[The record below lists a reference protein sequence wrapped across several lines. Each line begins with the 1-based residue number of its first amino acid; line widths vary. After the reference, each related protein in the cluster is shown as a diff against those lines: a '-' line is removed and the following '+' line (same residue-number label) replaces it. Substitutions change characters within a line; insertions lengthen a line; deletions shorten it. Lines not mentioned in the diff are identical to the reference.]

1 MRRSVLLAVAALAW
15 GAGPA
20 FAATTLTSGTDEA
33 TLLIPAG
40 VRVADYANEGYRLTV
55 ADGVA
60 HVEVRLNGLGSRQG
74 FTTPA
79 RPRSGSVAF
88 LARSVTAGA
97 KSRYE
102 AVSRLLGW
110 VAANV
115 RYDLDRDAPQDATT
129 VLTRRSG
136 YCTGIARL
144 TVGLL
149 VAVGIP
155 AREVAG
161 YIVED
166 LPGGARSG
174 YHRWV
179 EVLYEDRGWVF
190 ADPHASH
197 HFVPATYL
205 RLAADTVEGGEPGHA
220 LLLSHVDRLEDREV
234 LATTP
239 LFRVRVRS
247 NLEDRR
253 ASTAPAAGRG
263 VGGSEQ

>member
-1 MRRSVLLAVAALAW
+1 MRRASRLALAALIW
-15 GAGPA
+15 GGSAA
-20 FAATTLTSGTDEA
+20 SAATTLTSGTDVA
-33 TLLIPAG
+33 TLLVPAG
-40 VRVADYANEGYRLTV
+40 VRVVDYANEGYRLKV
-55 ADGVA
+55 EDGVA
-60 HVEVRLNGLGSRQG
+60 HVEVRLDGLGSRQG

-79 RPRSGSVAF
+79 RARTGSVAF

-97 KSRYE
+97 KTRYE

-115 RYDLDRDAPQDATT
+115 RYDLDRGAPQDAAT
-129 VLTRRSG
+129 VLARRSG

-144 TVGLL
+144 AVGLL
-149 VAVGIP
+149 ASVGIP

-166 LPGGARSG
+166 QPGGARSG
-174 YHRWV
+174 YHRWI

-190 ADPHASH
+190 ADPLASH

-253 ASTAPAAGRG
+253 AWTAPGVGRG
-263 VGGSEQ
+263 VGGSER

>member
-1 MRRSVLLAVAALAW
+1 MKRAIRGFLAALAC
-15 GAGPA
+15 AA
-20 FAATTLTSGTDEA
+20 SVASAATTLTSGTDEA

-40 VRVADYANEGYRLTV
+40 VRVADYANQGYRLTV

-60 HVEVRLNGLGSRQG
+60 HVEVQLSGLGSRQG

-79 RPRSGSVAF
+79 PSRSGSVAF

-115 RYDLDRDAPQDATT
+115 RYDLDRGAPQDAAT
-129 VLTRRSG
+129 VLKRRSG
-136 YCTGIARL
+136 YCTGIAGL

-149 VAVGIP
+149 TSVGIP

-166 LPGGARSG
+166 QPGGARSG

-179 EVLYEDRGWVF
+179 EVLYDDRGWVF

-205 RLAADTVEGGEPGHA
+205 RLAGDTVEGGEPGHA

-247 NLEDRR
+247 NQEDRR
-253 ASTAPAAGRG
+253 AWTAPAAGRG
-263 VGGSEQ
+263 VGGSER